1 MYTAGQLLAPSL
13 QGGYQAPLT
22 SSALRE
28 GAALGVISLLQ
39 RRQSEGPNVHTTG
52 LQDVLDLVR
61 GQDKDSF
68 TCLLINWYRRAKGK
82 YKVPTFAH
90 QELDLHKVFWEVQD
104 KGGYD
109 QVTNFKLWKVCKP
122 PSFLCAPLCLHP
134 SLFCSS
140 SACF

>member
-1 MYTAGQLLAPSL
+1 MCHAC
-13 QGGYQAPLT
+13 
-22 SSALRE
+22 
-28 GAALGVISLLQ
+28 
-39 RRQSEGPNVHTTG
+39 

-61 GQDKDSF
+61 GQDRDSF

-109 QVTNFKLWKVCKP
+109 QVTNFKLWKVCTP
-122 PSFLCAPLCLHP
+122 NLAAPALPCAADMQ
-134 SLFCSS
+134 CSMHYCTVS
-140 SACF
+140 IHMMSNVHNITITIAMLQVYMS

>member
-1 MYTAGQLLAPSL
+1 MGAKRLSDAHPFRLLTCA
-13 QGGYQAPLT
+13 T
-22 SSALRE
+22 MWCW
-28 GAALGVISLLQ
+28 
-39 RRQSEGPNVHTTG
+39 
-52 LQDVLDLVR
+52 QDVLDLVR

-109 QVTNFKLWKVCKP
+109 QVTNFKLWKVCPFTAP
-122 PSFLCAPLCLHP
+122 PPLP
-134 SLFCSS
+134 SSCHV
-140 SACF
+140 CFGHREA

>member
-1 MYTAGQLLAPSL
+1 MLDLTVVGLSLTLHIIETHHLQEPSVAGCA
-13 QGGYQAPLT
+13 
-22 SSALRE
+22 
-28 GAALGVISLLQ
+28 
-39 RRQSEGPNVHTTG
+39 

-61 GQDKDSF
+61 GLDKDSF

-109 QVTNFKLWKVCKP
+109 QVTNAKLWKVCP
-122 PSFLCAPLCLHP
+122 QALTAYT
-134 SLFCSS
+134 SS
-140 SACF
+140 SP

>member
-1 MYTAGQLLAPSL
+1 MCAS
-13 QGGYQAPLT
+13 
-22 SSALRE
+22 
-28 GAALGVISLLQ
+28 
-39 RRQSEGPNVHTTG
+39 G

-61 GQDKDSF
+61 GQDRDSF

-109 QVTNFKLWKVCKP
+109 QVTNFKLWKVCNCRP
-122 PSFLCAPLCLHP
+122 PAAFPSVPLCPHP
-134 SLFCSS
+134 RLSAAALLVCSMWHAPGRICVWQQHRHHRIGVS
-140 SACF
+140 V